1 MIAFFGLLFSM
12 LVGLEALHNG
22 IRRSSIFALALMLA
36 LHFVGCGAP
45 NKQGHENKRNKPEPT
60 AENSAN
66 TPQTRTG
73 QVQIQLDLTGNPE
86 SLALVNSPQGS
97 SLTEDKSNLM
107 KVNSEGE
114 LSPAFVDW
122 AKSEGWTPIVEHLE
136 IHKNFIFLSFR
147 ASHTLYY
154 TSREDGV
161 LHNIDTESFHTYPSV
176 QVDGDYIYYLT
187 DYIEGGGD
195 WRGGPFIHAWRKLD
209 TKTGKTTELY
219 SKNRTTLGEDQWVVL
234 KSGSLII
241 SLSEYV
247 NDSGLIKV
255 DRNEVTVLSE
265 KSAKI
270 IAAPDSSF
278 FLIRKHTASK
288 LDQSGEIT
296 SYIADEGAAVDDF
309 GRKPDADFSPY
320 KGIPDYTVLTEKLM
334 GLQAEHDAK
343 VVNII
348 EIFPEYKITQLE
360 YIDGAQTPPLNTRYQ
375 AGVQP
380 NKTTANNKSVLAVA
394 GTKGLTGKLIA
405 YNLED
410 MKETDLLP
418 DEDIDIYNVSIDNKR
433 VYITGLPKR
442 PGSFGLTSGVFSA
455 SINLETKEVKIT
467 PAIQAVV
474 PLE

>member
-12 LVGLEALHNG
+12 Y
-22 IRRSSIFALALMLA
+22 RRTSMVALALMIALA
-36 LHFVGCGAP
+36 AGCRAP
-45 NKQGHENKRNKPEPT
+45 SKENNRTKPEPT
-60 AENSAN
+60 ATENP
-66 TPQTRTG
+66 PQTRTG

-97 SLTEDKSNLM
+97 SLADDDKSNLM

-154 TSREDGV
+154 TSRDDGV
-161 LHNIDTESFHTYPSV
+161 LQNIDAESFHTYTKV

-187 DYIEGGGD
+187 DYVEGGGD

-209 TKTGKTTELY
+209 TKTGKVTELY
-219 SKNRTTLGEDQWVVL
+219 SKYRTTLGEDQWVVL

-241 SLSEYV
+241 SLSEHV
-247 NDSGLIKV
+247 NDSGIIKV
-255 DRNEVTVLSE
+255 DKNEVTVLSE
-265 KSAKI
+265 KSAEI
-270 IAAPDSSF
+270 VAAPDGSF
-278 FLIRKHTASK
+278 FLIRNHTVSK

-296 SYIADEGAAVDDF
+296 SYIADEGAAVDDL
-309 GRKPDADFSPY
+309 GRKPDVDFLPY
-320 KGIPDYTVLTEKLM
+320 KGIPFDTVLTEKLM
-334 GLQAEHDAK
+334 GLQSEHGVK
-343 VVNII
+343 VLNIM
-348 EIFPEYKITQLE
+348 ELFPEYKSTPLE
-360 YIDGAQTPPLNTRYQ
+360 YIDGVQTPALQTRYQ

-380 NKTTANNKSVLAVA
+380 NKTIANNKSVMVVA

-418 DEDIDIYNVSIDNKR
+418 DEDLEIYNVSLDNKR

-467 PAIQAVV
+467 PAIQTLF